1 MPKKKKKPQPEGSRL
16 WIIAVALVFAAA
28 AVCVWWIM
36 SKRTPT
42 KPTADVVT
50 KPSASA
56 REYKKVAIYVLKST
70 DGELGLHPEER
81 TVIGGEEPLRAAIE
95 RLLATNHEVGAS
107 QKLVPVGTKLLGV
120 RVRGSV
126 AYLDFSG
133 ELQNNFTGGSTQEEL
148 LVGAIAHTAC
158 QFEPIKKVQI
168 LIDGKKVDSIGG
180 HIEIIEPISPD
191 PSLLVQNGGRK

>member
-1 MPKKKKKPQPEGSRL
+1 MPKQKKKSQSKGSRS
-16 WIIAVALVFAAA
+16 WIIAVILVLVAA
-28 AVCVWWIM
+28 AVCVWWVM
-36 SKRTPT
+36 SNRTPT
-42 KPTADVVT
+42 KPTTEVVA
-50 KPSASA
+50 KPSASV
-56 REYKKVAIYVLKST
+56 REYKKVRIYVLKST
-70 DGELGLHPEER
+70 DGELGLQPEER
-81 TVIGGEEPLRAAIE
+81 TVTNGEEPLRAAIE

-107 QKLVPVGTKLLGV
+107 QNLVPIGTRLLNA

-158 QFEPIKKVQI
+158 QFEPVKKVQI
-168 LIDGKKVDSIGG
+168 LVEGKKIDSIGG

-191 PSLLVQNGGRK
+191 PSLLINGGRK